1 MLCTRSCNSRRRLWQ
16 SLALAIT
23 QLALAWFVA
32 TSSSNAHADDA
43 ILGDWHG
50 QLQSP
55 AGPLTV
61 IVTLTHK
68 DGTLAA
74 GFQVPSQAPGVI
86 IPTTDVAFDGETLSF
101 RVPRAAATWSG
112 TWRPDERRFEGT
124 FNQGMEMKLDLAP
137 GLPPAAPVIEGLAGK
152 WSGTLDRNGTL
163 LRLALNVQ
171 TTEAGTV
178 ATLDSPDMGATGL
191 PVTALTRDGNAVS
204 FSVPVA
210 SVSYSAQ
217 LNPEQT
223 AMCGD
228 WIRPGQPEATVCL
241 QHADQ
246 DTDSDIDRR
255 PPRPQEPGDDVPYER
270 RELRFVNP
278 GAGDIELAGTLTL
291 PEGEG
296 PFPAAVLI
304 SGSGPQDRD
313 ETFMGH
319 KPFLVL
325 ADHLTRNGIAVLRYD
340 DRGFGES
347 GGDHWAATTADFA
360 TDAAAAVEWLSR
372 RPEIDP
378 KAIGLIGH
386 SEGGLVAPITAGN
399 YANVAWV
406 ILLAA
411 PGIDMLELVVS
422 QTEAMALTQGVS
434 AEELQRVMPV
444 NRRIW
449 RIVAGSADTE
459 QARARLEAALTPEV
473 LETLGA
479 SPDRKP
485 VIVQSSLRPWLRYL
499 LRFDPAPYLRALEVP
514 LLALNGGL
522 DVQVPAAQNLAAI
535 RAALADHPDATVI
548 ELPGLNHLFQTART
562 GALGEYRDIEE
573 TMAPLALKTISGW
586 IQQRHSAIAA
596 ANAAGPPESPA
607 GRHRKTR

>member
-1 MLCTRSCNSRRRLWQ
+1 MLCTRPCNSRRRLWQ
-16 SLALAIT
+16 SLAVAIT

-32 TSSSNAHADDA
+32 TSSGNAHADDA

-50 QLQSP
+50 QVQSP

-61 IVTLTHK
+61 IVTLTRD

-86 IPTTDVAFDGETLSF
+86 IPTTDVTFDGETLSF

-124 FNQGMEMKLDLAP
+124 FNQGMEMKLNLAP
-137 GLPPAAPVIEGLAGK
+137 GLPPAAPVIEGLDGK

-163 LRLALNVQ
+163 LRLVLNVQ
-171 TTEAGTV
+171 TSEAGTV

-191 PVTALTRDGNAVS
+191 PVTALTRDDKAVS

-246 DTDSDIDRR
+246 DTDADTDRR
-255 PPRPQEPGDDVPYER
+255 PPRPQEPGDDLPYER
-270 RELRFVNP
+270 REVRFVNS

-291 PEGEG
+291 PNGSG

-325 ADHLTRNGIAVLRYD
+325 ADHLTRDGIAVLRYD

-347 GGDHWAATTADFA
+347 GGDHWTATTVDFA
-360 TDAAAAVEWLSR
+360 NDAAAAVEWLSR

-378 KAIGLIGH
+378 EAIGLIGH

-399 YANVAWV
+399 NANIAWV

-411 PGIDMLELVVS
+411 PGVDMLDLVAS

-434 AEELQRVMPV
+434 ADELQRVMPV

-449 RIVAGSADTE
+449 RIVAGAADTE
-459 QARARLEAALTPEV
+459 TARARLDVMLTPDV
-473 LETLGA
+473 LATLGA
-479 SPDRKP
+479 NPDRKP
-485 VIVQSSLRPWLRYL
+485 VIVESSLRPWLRYL
-499 LRFDPAPYLRALEVP
+499 LRFDPAPYLTQLKVP
-514 LLALNGGL
+514 VLALNGGL
-522 DVQVPAAQNLAAI
+522 DVQVPAEQNLSAI
-535 RAALADHPDATVI
+535 RHHLRHNPDATVL
-548 ELPGLNHLFQTART
+548 ELPGLNHLFQTAGS
-562 GALGEYRDIEE
+562 GAIGEYREIEE
-573 TMAPLALKTISGW
+573 TIAPAVLKLISEW
-586 IQQRHSAIAA
+586 ISRRFSAPVDA
-596 ANAAGPPESPA
+596 
-607 GRHRKTR
+607 